1 MNINSNELLL
11 KKVKFG
17 EEQSNKPTAI
27 KETVTNPVE
36 TLSPDAA
43 MNALN
48 FQGLNNVVSNPELAT
63 ELKMMNEEVATQ
75 EEAQNTTSNEE
86 TDQSNVSFQ
95 ARSLK
100 MSPYKG
106 KTSTL
111 KSMAFAALMALGML
125 GGSAALQ
132 SCDKETIT
140 QSVTVDMDAIV
151 AVITQL
157 QALLQEMKEQQQITN
172 NQLIQM
178 NKYMEQLMEEVK
190 NGNLNADQFYQ
201 KMFEYMVENS
211 MNQQII
217 IDQLAQNGMTQEEA
231 NKLIRELIE
240 QVKSGQTSAEAAWN
254 KIQDLLG
261 DIKGLL
267 GQVLTSLQKAEQ
279 DRAELKTIAEDIRTS
294 SYVSNA
300 QQDKL
305 IKQNNILIE
314 SNKEAI
320 EKLQTISAQIEK
332 ANLDSNAN
340 FDKVISTLNM
350 SKDQLINVMI
360 KIGYTQAQIEKMTA
374 AQILAAI
381 KENTSVTQ
389 NTNSKLEQII
399 SELQS
404 GKIDAKAAADKIIDL
419 LGDIKSI
426 LTQVLS
432 SLQKA
437 EQDRAELKTIAND
450 IRKSSYVSNAQQA
463 KLIEQNNT
471 LIESNKEVITNLNT
485 ISEQIEKANLDS
497 NANFDKVINTLN
509 MSRDQLIGV
518 MVKIGYTQA
527 QIERMTAAQ
536 ILAAIKENTNVTKN
550 TNNKLEQILSE
561 LQSGKID
568 AKAAADKI
576 IKLLGEINKN
586 ILALTDSFNNFVKD
600 YKSDKNKAMKM
611 LGEILK
617 NGKVQTSILSS
628 ISKTQKDMASN
639 IAGIKSNTDALLE
652 IAQDDTKYNELIKTL
667 KEIQTSG
674 STSID
679 YQKFEQMFKLLNMN
693 LTDAIN
699 MSRSELIAAIKDF
712 EHTYIETEQKQTEE
726 LQTIQ
731 SKIDDL
737 QIFISNNNNKDI
749 INAINKLTQTI
760 NNGNTDVTAEL
771 KNIEAQ
777 LKKLQTTVDA
787 ILKSIGE
794 QASKTDVY
802 FKKWDNKFD
811 EILGKLDNF
820 KSQLTTI
827 IANQKTAQIYL
838 NSLQK
843 EVENLKVEIKNIQ
856 NQGGT
861 GVDYNKLDE
870 MWKEHDKANYEKYSK
885 LIKDLGLDTSKLK
898 TVEDLLK
905 SIDSKMDNI
914 KDNSDILTKILN
926 KLNDFETKHPDY
938 NGKLDK
944 IIELLKKFKF
954 NCNCGNNNEGIL
966 GELDKILG

>member
-11 KKVKFG
+11 KKVKFS
-17 EEQSNKPTAI
+17 EEQTNKPTAI

-125 GGSAALQ
+125 GGSATLQ
-132 SCDKETIT
+132 SCDKSTIT

-157 QALLQEMKEQQQITN
+157 QAILQEMKEQQQITN

-279 DRAELKTIAEDIRTS
+279 DRAELKTIA
-294 SYVSNA
+294 
-300 QQDKL
+300 
-305 IKQNNILIE
+305 
-314 SNKEAI
+314 
-320 EKLQTISAQIEK
+320 
-332 ANLDSNAN
+332 
-340 FDKVISTLNM
+340 
-350 SKDQLINVMI
+350 
-360 KIGYTQAQIEKMTA
+360 
-374 AQILAAI
+374 
-381 KENTSVTQ
+381 
-389 NTNSKLEQII
+389 
-399 SELQS
+399 
-404 GKIDAKAAADKIIDL
+404 
-419 LGDIKSI
+419 
-426 LTQVLS
+426 
-432 SLQKA
+432 
-437 EQDRAELKTIAND
+437 ND

-471 LIESNKEVITNLNT
+471 LIESNKKVIANLNT

-509 MSRDQLIGV
+509 MSRDQLISV

-527 QIERMTAAQ
+527 QIEKMTAAQ
-536 ILAAIKENTNVTKN
+536 IIKAIKENTAATKN
-550 TNNKLEQILSE
+550 NTTRLEEINNEIKD
-561 LQSGKID
+561 GKID

-576 IKLLGEINKN
+576 IELLGEINKN

-699 MSRSELIAAIKDF
+699 MSRSELVAAIKDF

-760 NNGNTDVTAEL
+760 NNGNTDVTSEL

-777 LKKLQTTVDA
+777 LNKLQTTVDA

-820 KSQLTTI
+820 KSQLATI

-838 NSLQK
+838 SNLQK

-944 IIELLKKFKF
+944 IIELLEKFKF

>member
-17 EEQSNKPTAI
+17 EEQTNKPTAI

-125 GGSAALQ
+125 GGSATLQ

-240 QVKSGQTSAEAAWN
+240 QVKSGRTSAEAAWN

-267 GQVLTSLQKAEQ
+267 GQVLT
-279 DRAELKTIAEDIRTS
+279 
-294 SYVSNA
+294 
-300 QQDKL
+300 
-305 IKQNNILIE
+305 
-314 SNKEAI
+314 
-320 EKLQTISAQIEK
+320 
-332 ANLDSNAN
+332 
-340 FDKVISTLNM
+340 
-350 SKDQLINVMI
+350 
-360 KIGYTQAQIEKMTA
+360 
-374 AQILAAI
+374 
-381 KENTSVTQ
+381 
-389 NTNSKLEQII
+389 
-399 SELQS
+399 
-404 GKIDAKAAADKIIDL
+404 
-419 LGDIKSI
+419 
-426 LTQVLS
+426 

-471 LIESNKEVITNLNT
+471 LIESNKKVIANLNT

-509 MSRDQLIGV
+509 MSRDQLISV

-527 QIERMTAAQ
+527 QIEKMTAAQ
-536 ILAAIKENTNVTKN
+536 IIKAIKENTAATKN
-550 TNNKLEQILSE
+550 NTTRLEEINNEIKD
-561 LQSGKID
+561 GKID

-576 IKLLGEINKN
+576 IELLGEINKN

-760 NNGNTDVTAEL
+760 NNGNTDVTSEL

-777 LKKLQTTVDA
+777 LNKLQTTVDA

-820 KSQLTTI
+820 KSQLATI

-838 NSLQK
+838 SNLQK

-944 IIELLKKFKF
+944 IIELLEKFKF